1 VISIPRR
8 AQLWLIALAYAAVFV
23 AAEIL
28 LYVRHLQELKYPADA
43 SGGMWAAGDLF
54 LYAFIVCLFMV
65 PTALLIWFTARFESF
80 YTPYSKFLLGLSLSA
95 PLCLSMFYL
104 GGKHVGESLINL
116 CLYRLVCSPFV
127 LAGMGISR
135 LVARFDRAKRFAFY
149 ALLIEMLTLGIAV
162 ALLIHAARA
171 KGH

>member
-1 VISIPRR
+1 MISIPRR

-23 AAEIL
+23 AAEAL
-28 LYVRHLQELKYPADA
+28 LYVRHLQELKYPAEA

-65 PTALLIWFTARFESF
+65 PTAFLIWFTAGIEAF
-80 YTPYSKFLLGLSLSA
+80 YSPYSKFLLGLSLSA
-95 PLCLSMFYL
+95 PVCLSVLYL

-116 CLYRLVCSPFV
+116 CLYRLVCSPFI

-135 LVARFDRAKRFAFY
+135 LVARSDRAKRFVSY
-149 ALLIEMLTLGIAV
+149 ALLIEVLTLGIAV
-162 ALLIHAARA
+162 ALLIHEAGA